1 MASPRPVVKITLPKD
16 LEGVKPGELP
26 ENLLRPIEGKGKL
39 HHLAADAYEAMDEAA
54 NAEGIDLSP
63 TSQADTYRS
72 LAVQEYGF
80 YQRYTDNPN
89 KKQAKEKPK
98 IYKGKAWYLKSPKL
112 APMATP
118 GTSNHNLGLAVD
130 IANAS
135 GKRLE
140 WLARHAPRFGWSWEF
155 TSGAE
160 PWHIRYVAG
169 DNVPDAVKEW
179 KARKAVSGQTDT
191 PKLCSGC
198 NRPL

>member
-80 YQRYTDNPN
+80 YQRYTDTPN

-130 IANAS
+130 VHSAGEPKRLNWLIANV
-135 GKRLE
+135 KD
-140 WLARHAPRFGWSWEF
+140 FGFSWEVVP
-155 TSGAE
+155 SE
-160 PWHIRYVAG
+160 PWHLRLVTG
-169 DNVPDAVKEW
+169 DNPTPAVQAW
-179 KARKAVSGQTDT
+179 VDSHKAV
-191 PKLCSGC
+191 
-198 NRPL
+198 